1 MGKITIKEASK
12 EMQISEQFLR
22 ILIRKGHFPWATAT
36 QIKDQGRWTY
46 WINEAGFRRFMKGET
61 HDINIRS

>member
-22 ILIRKGHFPWATAT
+22 TLIREEKFPWATAT
-36 QIKDQGRWTY
+36 RIQPNGRWTY
-46 WINEAGFRRFMKGET
+46 FVNEAGFRKYMDGE
-61 HDINIRS
+61 SC